1 MTNFQEYRIN
11 FDIEWIFSYF
21 RVYELSI
28 LYETEVIGLDG
39 YDVDFVY
46 GDFGD
51 LISKGNSGKCV
62 SKDVW
67 KFI

>member
-1 MTNFQEYRIN
+1 MNI
-11 FDIEWIFSYF
+11 
-21 RVYELSI
+21 L
-28 LYETEVIGLDG
+28 LYETEVMGLDG

-62 SKDVW
+62 LYELWNSVERRPT
-67 KFI
+67 

>member
-1 MTNFQEYRIN
+1 MTNFQEYRVY
-11 FDIEWIFSYF
+11 FDIEWISYF
-21 RVYELSI
+21 RVYKLSI
-28 LYETEVIGLDG
+28 FIIYETEVKDLDG

-62 SKDVW
+62 LKDV
-67 KFI
+67 